1 MRLTIPRSHQHNST
15 RPMRANTRH
24 ISGMLQLASQADIL
38 GGLYW
43 YKRASDLAVLFIQAY
58 EGLTIGQ
65 AVGVIAALSPNNK
78 WERNCIDAEAMI
90 KTWHIG
96 GDYNLIKVCTFNPN
110 KKKAIDILSLDME
123 SADAE
128 AIPNILNGQKVV
140 AFYRSIM
147 GDKNAVCVDG
157 HAYAIFIGERIPTTK
172 TPSIT
177 PKLFETIQRAYQL
190 VSKRSVELCGVELS
204 PTQVQAVTW
213 VTYRRLIK

>member
-1 MRLTIPRSHQHNST
+1 
-15 RPMRANTRH
+15 
-24 ISGMLQLASQADIL
+24 MLQLASQADIIS
-38 GGLYW
+38 GLEW
-43 YKRASDLAVLFIQAY
+43 YQRAYDLAVRFINAY
-58 EGLTIGQ
+58 DGLTMGQ

-110 KKKAIDILSLDME
+110 KKKAIDILSLE
-123 SADAE
+123 SVDTE
-128 AIPNILNGQKVV
+128 AIASILSGQKVV

-204 PTQVQAVTW
+204 PTQVQAITW

>member
-1 MRLTIPRSHQHNST
+1 
-15 RPMRANTRH
+15 
-24 ISGMLQLASQADIL
+24 MLQLASQADIIS
-38 GGLYW
+38 GLEW
-43 YKRASDLAVLFIQAY
+43 YQRAYDLALRFIHAY
-58 EGLTIGQ
+58 DGLTMGQ

-90 KTWHIG
+90 KTWHIQ
-96 GDYNLIKVCTFNPN
+96 GDYNSVKVCTFGKN
-110 KKKAIDILSLDME
+110 KQKAIEILSLE
-123 SADAE
+123 SVDTE
-128 AIPNILNGQKVV
+128 AIASILSGQKVV

-213 VTYRRLIK
+213 VTYRRLIRG

>member
-1 MRLTIPRSHQHNST
+1 MT
-15 RPMRANTRH
+15 RANTRH
-24 ISGMLQLASQADIL
+24 ISGMLMLASETDIHD
-38 GGLYW
+38 GLYW
-43 YKRASDLAVLFIQAY
+43 YQRAYDLAVKFIHAY
-58 EGLTIGQ
+58 DGLTMGQ

-78 WERNCIDAEAMI
+78 WERNCIDAETMI
-90 KTWHIG
+90 KTWHIS
-96 GDYNLIKVCTFNPN
+96 GDYDAIKVCTFNKN
-110 KKKAIDILSLDME
+110 KAKAIAILNLDME
-123 SADAE
+123 SVDTE
-128 AIPNILNGQKVV
+128 AIANILNGQKVV

-157 HAYAIFIGERIPTTK
+157 HAYAIFIGERIVTSR

-190 VSKRSVELCGVELS
+190 VAKRSIDLCGVELT

>member
-1 MRLTIPRSHQHNST
+1 
-15 RPMRANTRH
+15 
-24 ISGMLQLASQADIL
+24 MLQLASQADIL
-38 GGLYW
+38 SGLHW
-43 YKRASDLAVLFIQAY
+43 YQRAYDLGIELIHEY
-58 EGLTIGQ
+58 DGLTMGK

-90 KTWHIG
+90 KTWHIQ
-96 GDYNLIKVCTFNPN
+96 GDYNAIKVCTFNPN
-110 KKKAIDILSLDME
+110 KRKAIAILELDME
-123 SADAE
+123 SVDTE
-128 AIPNILNGQKVV
+128 AIPTILNGQKVV

-157 HAYAIFIGERIPTTK
+157 HAYAIFIGERIATSR

-190 VSKRSVELCGVELS
+190 VAKRSADLCGVELS

-213 VTYRRLIK
+213 VTYKRLIK